1 MWMNTSAFKIL
12 SKLAWFIRPKLGM
25 VAFLFAKPLG
35 ETKNIINKEQCKLK
49 KISGTSTKKKKKKKK
64 KEEEE
69 EHKRSNLKIT

>member
-49 KISGTSTKKKKKKKK
+49 KISGTSTQKK
-64 KEEEE
+64 KEKK
-69 EHKRSNLKIT
+69 KRNKNKKSTKGVILK